1 MQSIEKKRNHI
12 KKKTF
17 FYKEQD
23 PEKVKEYEE
32 KTANIPKEKRI
43 YVDETGIQK
52 YIYREYGYA
61 PKGEKIHAEIY
72 GRKFKRVNIVAA
84 KFAGKLIAPMQYRQ
98 SMTGSLFEFWFEHFL
113 LPEVPEDAV
122 IIVDNA
128 SFHRKK
134 KLFEIADK
142 HKRKTIFLPPYS
154 PQLNPIEKSWAV
166 LKRWLKFNLN
176 FFDNL
181 DDAISAYFQVN

>member
-1 MQSIEKKRNHI
+1 
-12 KKKTF
+12 
-17 FYKEQD
+17 
-23 PEKVKEYEE
+23 
-32 KTANIPKEKRI
+32 
-43 YVDETGIQK
+43 
-52 YIYREYGYA
+52 
-61 PKGEKIHAEIY
+61 
-72 GRKFKRVNIVAA
+72 
-84 KFAGKLIAPMQYRQ
+84 MQYRQ

-113 LPEVPEDAV
+113 LPEDAV